1 MSWELAIIK
10 GRNEIN
16 MLVLKGKHSELWKVI
31 RLEGDGLFLK
41 DLGKAHAAQIKLQ
54 IRDNF
59 CCMLLLIAWT
69 GCCLQWIKEA
79 NLY

>member
-1 MSWELAIIK
+1 
-10 GRNEIN
+10 
-16 MLVLKGKHSELWKVI
+16 MLLLQGKHSQLWKVI

-41 DLGKAHAAQIKLQ
+41 GLGKALAAQVKLQ

-69 GCCLQWIKEA
+69 GYCLQWIKLA